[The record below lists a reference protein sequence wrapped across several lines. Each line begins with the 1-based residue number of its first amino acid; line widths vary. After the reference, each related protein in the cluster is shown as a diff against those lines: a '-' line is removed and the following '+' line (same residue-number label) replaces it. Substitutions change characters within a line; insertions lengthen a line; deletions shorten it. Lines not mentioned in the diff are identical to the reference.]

1 MLFKLNEH
9 LRIQPSIVAVSLVS
23 LVVMMGTSMI
33 TPSLTLYAKQDLGAN
48 EFLVGAVIAGF
59 AIGRLIFDI
68 PAGFLT
74 DRLGLNRTM
83 ILGLGILFGA
93 SLLAGF
99 ASSYWVLL
107 CARMLEGIGSSIYV
121 SAAIAFVLLSSDAA
135 KRGTNIGSYQSIMML
150 GPIIGP
156 VIGAPIAE
164 FLGYNAP
171 YFAFAAILLVAAVI
185 ISIFSQQRKFN
196 IEKVQQQ
203 EEHEHGKNRQA
214 SMAVYLNTAA
224 IATFGFAFLRSGIY
238 TTAMPLFAYGSL
250 SLSVFDVG
258 IILTMA
264 SLANLISS
272 FFSGRVTQMYGMQK
286 PLFAAILISG
296 VLVAIIP
303 LSTSMFYLLAII
315 TLIGITSG
323 FFGQS
328 IAWAADQIEEKVKRN
343 GKMNGDVVALGVQ
356 SHVTRGIGF
365 NRMIGDLGLI
375 LGPLFVGYFI
385 SIFSK
390 DPLLWFVSFGST
402 SAVLALVSF
411 LILGTKVKSTIPST
425 NDSP

>member
-1 MLFKLNEH
+1 MFKLNEQ
-9 LRIQPSIVAVSLVS
+9 LRIRPSIVAVSLVS
-23 LVVMMGTSMI
+23 LVVMMGSSMI

-68 PAGFLT
+68 PAGFLA
-74 DRLGLNRTM
+74 DRLGLSRTM
-83 ILGLGILFGA
+83 ILGLGILFGS

-107 CARMLEGIGSSIYV
+107 GARVLEGIGSSIYV

-135 KRGTNIGSYQSIMML
+135 KRGTNIGSYQSILML

-156 VIGAPIAE
+156 VIGAPIAA
-164 FLGYNAP
+164 FSVYNAP
-171 YFAFAAILLVAAVI
+171 SFAFAAMVLVAARI
-185 ISIFSQQRKFN
+185 ISFFSQRRKFN
-196 IEKVQQQ
+196 IEKVQ
-203 EEHEHGKNRQA
+203 EHEHGNTQA
-214 SMAVYLNTAA
+214 SMSVYLNTAA
-224 IATFGFAFLRSGIY
+224 IATFGFAFLRSGVY
-238 TTAMPLFAYGSL
+238 TTGMPLFAYGSL

-272 FFSGRVTQMYGMQK
+272 FFSGRLTQMYGMQR

-303 LSTSMFYLLAII
+303 LSTSKIYLLVII

-328 IAWAADQIEEKVKRN
+328 IAWAAEQIEEKVKRN
-343 GKMNGDVVALGVQ
+343 DKTTSDVVALGVQ

-385 SIFSK
+385 TVFSK
-390 DPLLWFVSFGST
+390 DPMLWFISFGST
-402 SAVLALVSF
+402 SAVLVLASF
-411 LILGTKVKSTIPST
+411 LILGTRVKSTVST
-425 NDSP
+425 ADSSSF

>member
-1 MLFKLNEH
+1 VLFKLNEH
-9 LRIQPSIVAVSLVS
+9 LRIRPSIVAVSLVS
-23 LVVMMGTSMI
+23 LLVMMGSSMI

-68 PAGFLT
+68 PAGFLA
-74 DRLGLNRTM
+74 DRLGLSRTM

-107 CARMLEGIGSSIYV
+107 CARVLEGIGSSIYV

-135 KRGTNIGSYQSIMML
+135 KRGTNIGGYQSILML

-156 VIGAPIAE
+156 VIGAPIAA

-171 YFAFAAILLVAAVI
+171 YFAFAAMILVAAII
-185 ISIFSQQRKFN
+185 ISIFIQRRKFN
-196 IEKVQQQ
+196 IQKVH
-203 EEHEHGKNRQA
+203 EHEHWNTTQA
-214 SMAVYLNTAA
+214 SMSVYLNTAA
-224 IATFGFAFLRSGIY
+224 IATFGFAFLRSGVY
-238 TTAMPLFAYGSL
+238 TTGMPLFAYGSL
-250 SLSVFDVG
+250 SLSVFDIG

-272 FFSGRVTQMYGMQK
+272 FFSGRLTQMYGMQR

-303 LSTSMFYLLAII
+303 LSTSMIYLLVII

-328 IAWAADQIEEKVKRN
+328 IAWAADQIEQKVKRV
-343 GKMNGDVVALGVQ
+343 GKTNGDIALGVQ

-390 DPLLWFVSFGST
+390 DPLLWFISFGST
-402 SAVLALVSF
+402 SAVLSIISF
-411 LILGTKVKSTIPST
+411 LILGTKVNSTIS
-425 NDSP
+425 SPDHSS

>member
-23 LVVMMGTSMI
+23 LVVMMGSTMV

-59 AIGRLIFDI
+59 ALGRLIFDI
-68 PAGFLT
+68 PAGFLA
-74 DRLGLNRTM
+74 DRLGLSSTM
-83 ILGLGILFGA
+83 ILGLGILFVA

-107 CARMLEGIGSSIYV
+107 CARVLEGIGSSIYV
-121 SAAIAFVLLSSDAA
+121 SAAIAFVLLSSDTAT
-135 KRGTNIGSYQSIMML
+135 RGRNIGGYQSILML

-156 VIGAPIAE
+156 VIGAPIAA

-171 YFAFAAILLVAAVI
+171 YFAFAAMILVAAII
-185 ISIFSQQRKFN
+185 ISIFSQWRKFN
-196 IEKVQQQ
+196 IEEVQA
-203 EEHEHGKNRQA
+203 HDHGNREA
-214 SMAVYLNTAA
+214 SMSVYLNTAA
-224 IATFGFAFLRSGIY
+224 IATFGFAFLRSGVY
-238 TTAMPLFAYGSL
+238 TTGMPLFAYGSL
-250 SLSVFDVG
+250 NLSVFDIG

-264 SLANLISS
+264 SLANLVSS
-272 FFSGRVTQMYGMQK
+272 FFSGRLTQMYGMQR

-296 VLVAIIP
+296 LLVAIIP
-303 LSTSMFYLLAII
+303 LSTSMIYLLVII

-328 IAWAADQIEEKVKRN
+328 IAWAAEQIEEKIKRN
-343 GKMNGDVVALGVQ
+343 GKTNGNVALGVQ

-390 DPLLWFVSFGST
+390 DSLLWFISFGST
-402 SAVLALVSF
+402 SAVLAAVSF
-411 LILGTKVKSTIPST
+411 LILGTKVKHSRPNADHKS
-425 NDSP
+425 

>member
-1 MLFKLNEH
+1 MFKLNEH
-9 LRIQPSIVAVSLVS
+9 LPIQPSILAVSLVS
-23 LVVMMGTSMI
+23 LVVMMGSTMV

-59 AIGRLIFDI
+59 AIGRLIFDV
-68 PAGFLT
+68 PAGFLA
-74 DRLGLNRTM
+74 DRLGLSRTM
-83 ILGLGILFGA
+83 ILGLGILIGA
-93 SLLAGF
+93 STLAGF

-107 CARMLEGIGSSIYV
+107 FARLLEGVASSIYV
-121 SAAIAFVLLSSDAA
+121 SAAIAFVLLSSDVT
-135 KRGTNIGSYQSIMML
+135 KRGTNIGSYQSILML

-156 VIGAPIAE
+156 VVGAPIAE
-164 FLGYNAP
+164 FFGYNAP
-171 YFAFAAILLVAAVI
+171 YFAFAAVIFGAAVI
-185 ISIFSQQRKFN
+185 MSIFSSRRKFN
-196 IEKVQQQ
+196 IEKAE
-203 EEHEHGKNRQA
+203 EEHEHENRQA
-214 SMAVYLNTAA
+214 SMAAYLNSAA

-238 TTAMPLFAYGSL
+238 TTGVPLFGYGSL
-250 SLSVFDVG
+250 NLSVFDMG

-272 FFSGRVTQMYGMQK
+272 FFSGRLTQVFGMQK

-296 VLVAIIP
+296 LLVAIIP
-303 LSTSMFYLLAII
+303 LSTSMVYLLVII

-328 IAWAADQIEEKVKRN
+328 IAWAAEQIEEKVKRI
-343 GKMNGDVVALGVQ
+343 GKTNYKVALGVQ

-385 SIFSK
+385 TVFSK
-390 DPLLWFVSFGST
+390 DPLLWFISFGST
-402 SAVLALVSF
+402 SGVLVVASF
-411 LILGTKVKSTIPST
+411 LILGTKVKSTIPT
-425 NDSP
+425 ADDTF